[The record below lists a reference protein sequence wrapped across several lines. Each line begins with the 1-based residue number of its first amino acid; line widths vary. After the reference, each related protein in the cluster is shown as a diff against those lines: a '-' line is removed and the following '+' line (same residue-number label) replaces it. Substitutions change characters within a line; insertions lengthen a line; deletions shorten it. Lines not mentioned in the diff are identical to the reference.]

1 MIKFLD
7 SGKSCAFV
15 ELDLVE
21 MVPTLEDVVGKARL
35 QLDSAQQSTRLNGL
49 CEFFWRG
56 DHGKSVGVK
65 SILPVT
71 PCDGQTMHEEEALV
85 ELNSNMNLNQKM
97 S

>member
-49 CEFFWRG
+49 CEYFG
-56 DHGKSVGVK
+56 EE
-65 SILPVT
+65 
-71 PCDGQTMHEEEALV
+71 TMASQWV
-85 ELNSNMNLNQKM
+85 
-97 S
+97 